1 MKLEDINFLKEIAND
16 LVLHA
21 NKNGVKLQEFV
32 KEQEKKREKRIK
44 RSSDYINKKRKENKL
59 YGRSE
64 KQLNYQKQ
72 VKIKENN
79 FNDLD

>member
-1 MKLEDINFLKEIAND
+1 MKLEDINFLSEIAND

-72 VKIKENN
+72 VKIKEND
-79 FNDLD
+79 FTDLD